1 MSETVQLLSEK
12 RPTAD
17 VHRPIVIK
25 GARQHNLKN
34 VDLVLPR
41 NKLIVFTGPS
51 GSGKSSLAFDTIY
64 AEGQRRYTE
73 SLSAYARQFL
83 ERMDKPDVDNIAGL
97 SPAIAIEQR
106 TVARNPR
113 STVATTTEIYDH
125 LRLLFARIGK
135 TVSPISGEVVTKD
148 SPRSVANELETTLE
162 DGARFYICF
171 PFPQRKGGSL
181 LLELQAMQARG
192 FFRFLMLPTPK
203 QAEKGTTEALID
215 LNETPPE
222 QVKATKER
230 LLVLVDRLAMQKGD
244 EALLSRIAD
253 SVEAAFREGGGQCV
267 VKRFRDT
274 AQWVFSELFE
284 RDGIVFQEPTP
295 QLFSFNSPT
304 GACPTCQGFGRVQ
317 GIDEN
322 LVVPNINLTIRE
334 GALAPFNT
342 ETWRVYYQDLLSE
355 ASKCRF
361 PIDIPYGALNAEQKE
376 WLWSGHGT
384 YIGVRPFF
392 AFLEKNNYKM
402 HYRIYHARFRGYTTC
417 PDCTGYRVRAEARYI
432 RVDDGTPSKGKN
444 IGEVCALTIREAHD
458 WFSGLRLTAFEQGV
472 AGRVMEEILKRL
484 QYLNEVGLEYL
495 TLNRL
500 SQTLSGGESQRINLA
515 TSLGSS
521 LVGSLYVLD
530 EPSIGLHP
538 RDTDRLI
545 RILEHLRDIGNT
557 VLVVEHDKEMMARA
571 DHIVD
576 IGPGAGRFGGEI
588 VATGAYEEVIQNA
601 DSLTGAYL
609 SGKKSIPTPVK
620 RRPVDPTRI
629 LTLEGARA
637 NNLKNLTV
645 RFPLSI
651 FTVVTGVSGSGK
663 STLVYQTLYGGL
675 KRLKDSF
682 SEEVGAHEAIH
693 GSETIGQVEMV
704 DQSPIGR
711 TPRSNPVTYLGAYD
725 DIRNLFADTY
735 QAKIRDYKAGY
746 FSFNVPGGRCETCEG
761 DGVVKVE
768 MQFLADLYL
777 TCENCKGKR
786 FKQDV
791 LEVRYK
797 DKNIDDV
804 LRMTV
809 DEAVVFFSD
818 KPRLAK
824 KLKVMQDIGLGYL
837 SLGQPA
843 NTISGGE
850 AQRLKLAYYLARS
863 AKEHTLYIFD
873 EPTTGLHFDDIQKLL
888 DAFQV
893 LIQNGHSV
901 VVIEHNLDV
910 IRCAD
915 WVIDIGPEG
924 GDKGGTLVAE
934 GTPETISEIS
944 ESHTGRFLKQEMIT
958 HKCQKPMNGEL

>member
-1 MSETVQLLSEK
+1 MSEAIPPSKEDQ
-12 RPTAD
+12 PAPQP
-17 VHRPIVIK
+17 HRPIVIK

-34 VDLVLPR
+34 VDLELPR

-83 ERMDKPDVDNIAGL
+83 ERMDKPDVDNITGL

-135 TVSPISGEVVTKD
+135 TVSPVSGEVVTKD
-148 SPRSVANELETTLE
+148 SPRSVATDMETALD
-162 DGARFYICF
+162 DGERFYICF
-171 PFPQRKGGSL
+171 PFPQRKGGNL

-192 FFRFLMLPTPK
+192 FFRFLLLPTPK
-203 QAEKGTTEALID
+203 QAEKGTSEALID
-215 LNETPPE
+215 LNDTPPE
-222 QVKATKER
+222 SVKASKER

-267 VKRFRDT
+267 IQRFHNPE
-274 AQWVFSELFE
+274 QWVFSEFFE

-295 QLFSFNSPT
+295 QLFAFNSPV

-322 LVVPNINLTIRE
+322 LVVPNVNLTVRE

-342 ETWRVYYQDLLSE
+342 ETWRTYYQDLMTE
-355 ASKCRF
+355 AAKSRF
-361 PIDIPYGALNAEQKE
+361 PVDTSYAELNAEQKE
-376 WLWSGHGT
+376 WLWSGYGA
-384 YIGVRPFF
+384 YIGIRPFF

-417 PDCTGYRVRAEARYI
+417 PDCKGHRVRAEARYV
-432 RVDDGTPSKGKN
+432 RLDDGTTQKGKS
-444 IGEVCALTIREAHD
+444 IGEVCAMTIRDAHH
-458 WFSGLRLTAFEQGV
+458 WFSSLQLSNFEQNV

-484 QYLNEVGLEYL
+484 RYLNEVGLEYL
-495 TLNRL
+495 TLSRL

-557 VLVVEHDKEMMARA
+557 VLVVEHDHDMMTRA

-588 VATGAYEEVIQNA
+588 VATGNYDEVTHNPK
-601 DSLTGAYL
+601 SLTGAYL
-609 SGKKSIPTPVK
+609 SGKKSIPTPAK
-620 RRPVDPTRI
+620 RRPINPEKVI
-629 LTLEGARA
+629 TLIGAKA
-637 NNLKNLTV
+637 NNLKNLTI
-645 RFPLSI
+645 RFPLGI
-651 FTVVTGVSGSGK
+651 LTAVTGVSGSGK

-682 SEEVGAHEAIH
+682 SEEVGTHEAIE
-693 GSETIGQVEMV
+693 GAEWIGQVEMV

-725 DIRNLFADTY
+725 EIRNLFADTY
-735 QAKIRDYKAGY
+735 QAKVRDYKAGY

-768 MQFLADLYL
+768 MQFLADLFL
-777 TCENCKGKR
+777 TCEACKGKR

-809 DEAVVFFSD
+809 DEAVTFFGD
-818 KPRLAK
+818 KPKLTK

-888 DAFQV
+888 SAFEA
-893 LIQNGHSV
+893 LIRNGHSV
-901 VVIEHNLDV
+901 VVIEHNLDI
-910 IRCAD
+910 IRSAD

-934 GTPETISEIS
+934 GSPEIIAKASK
-944 ESHTGRFLKQEMIT
+944 SHTGRFLKQVLDNKVMI
-958 HKCQKPMNGEL
+958 EY